1 MKFTSQILMVV
12 FTAFSFVSCDEEQL
26 ITEPGKLVPLTVDED
41 PSLPSIVVN
50 GAMLHS
56 EAFGHP
62 DSTLVVC
69 IHGGPGGDYRYMLNA
84 RDLANH
90 GYRVVFYDQRGS
102 GLSQRFSKKS
112 YTSLGLGA
120 IDVLYDELSGVIAHY
135 RTSPEQKVFL
145 LGHSWGGILATGY
158 VGKHPD
164 AIQGMVVCEPGGLIF
179 DDILDYVERSRSF
192 KIWDETLNDVV
203 YLDQFITGEE
213 DEHEILDYKLG
224 ILASTNE
231 ITGESN
237 VEPGSVWR
245 SGAIISEALFEIG
258 EDYRPDFSEH
268 IDQFDV
274 PVLFIYSEMNKA
286 YPDSWA
292 QQISGAYKA
301 VNLIKI
307 PGVGHDGIIKDD
319 HAWATITMPEMISYF
334 NSIQ

>member
-1 MKFTSQILMVV
+1 MKFTIKFLMAV
-12 FTAFSFVSCDEEQL
+12 FTALSFVSCDEEQL

-41 PSLPSIVVN
+41 PSLPSITVN

-62 DSTLVVC
+62 DSTMIVC

-112 YTSLGLGA
+112 YTDLGLGA
-120 IDVLYDELSGVIAHY
+120 LDLMYDELSGVIAHY

-145 LGHSWGGILATGY
+145 LGHSWGGIMATGY
-158 VGKHPD
+158 AGKHPN
-164 AIQGMVVCEPGGLIF
+164 AIQAMVVCEPGGLIY
-179 DDILDYVERSRSF
+179 DDILDYVERSRPF
-192 KIWDETLNDVV
+192 EILDESLNDAT
-203 YLDQFITGEE
+203 YLDQFITGKE
-213 DEHEILDYKLG
+213 DEHEILDYKFGL
-224 ILASTNE
+224 LASKNE

-245 SGAIISEALFEIG
+245 SGAIINEALLEIG
-258 EDYRPDFSEH
+258 DDYRPDFSEN
-268 IDQFDV
+268 IDQFEV
-274 PVLFIYSEMNKA
+274 PVLFFYSEMNQA

-292 QQISGAYKA
+292 QQISGVYNA
-301 VNLIKI
+301 VDLVKVQ
-307 PGVGHDGIIKDD
+307 GVGHDGIIQDD
-319 HAWATITMPEMISYF
+319 HAWMTITMPEMISYF